1 MKKSASFPV
10 AARAFWRNWGVAG
23 FAGLVLGLGFTAMR
37 HVPFLVGV
45 VVFGLLCA
53 LVARLLEVARRKPGH
68 EKAQAVR

>member
-1 MKKSASFPV
+1 
-10 AARAFWRNWGVAG
+10 VAG

-45 VVFGLLCA
+45 VVFGLLSA